1 MFCSV
6 QVRIT
11 LEELQEG
18 VTLLKL
24 VQKGVPKED
33 RYGNGEVVENTTHGW
48 KQQIFHRIRAVFRIR
63 IMNGATCR
71 CEL

>member
-48 KQQIFHRIRAVFRIR
+48 KQQIFHRIRAVF
-63 IMNGATCR
+63 GFG
-71 CEL
+71 L